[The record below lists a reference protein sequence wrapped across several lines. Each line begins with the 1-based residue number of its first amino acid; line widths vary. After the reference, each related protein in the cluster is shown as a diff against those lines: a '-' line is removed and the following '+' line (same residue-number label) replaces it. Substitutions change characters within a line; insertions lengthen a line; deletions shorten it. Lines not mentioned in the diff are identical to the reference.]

1 MAEEVLHA
9 AESTERNQSSPHD
22 SLNIVESVEHLAS
35 CDGIYGS
42 SSASSIKSVAFV
54 SVATDIEDKQVD
66 DINVIDHEPEA
77 VHPMNDENESHDIII
92 QMTTSSTVNT
102 CKNDSNVSGSGKIQ
116 LQMFMNKKAITPA
129 SARLSGYFSKKGS
142 STTFDRSPGSTIT
155 DSQEAVSNST
165 DDAAGDNE
173 PQINLDASDGE

>member
-1 MAEEVLHA
+1 V
-9 AESTERNQSSPHD
+9 
-22 SLNIVESVEHLAS
+22 
-35 CDGIYGS
+35 
-42 SSASSIKSVAFV
+42 
-54 SVATDIEDKQVD
+54 DKQVD

-116 LQMFMNKKAITPA
+116 LQMFMNKKAITSA
-129 SARLSGYFSKKGS
+129 SARLSGYFSKKGKAEPLTES
-142 STTFDRSPGSTIT
+142 STTSDRSPGSTIT

-165 DDAAGDNE
+165 DDAAGDTE
-173 PQINLDASDGE
+173 PQTNLDASDGE